1 MSADDEPAAGNQAA
15 PRPSG
20 GVTRSFK
27 AFAALGVLGAALLAV
42 NANVLVARWYKRWDL
57 THERLYTLSPAT
69 RQILHTLDQ
78 PIEVT
83 VLLSK
88 ADPLT
93 VSVRQMLTAYGAEPS
108 WVSSPAADAVC
119 NR

>member
-1 MSADDEPAAGNQAA
+1 MNAEGERPNRDHVEASHTPGAG
-15 PRPSG
+15 G

-69 RQILHTLDQ
+69 VSIL
-78 PIEVT
+78 
-83 VLLSK
+83 
-88 ADPLT
+88 
-93 VSVRQMLTAYGAEPS
+93 
-108 WVSSPAADAVC
+108 SSPSKSSC
-119 NR
+119 S